1 MYERAAM
8 HDATYAS
15 SRFAPPEIEHRYGPN
30 VHLLDD
36 PVALAWLARLGAR
49 ETVQPELGRLVRRLY
64 EHLAIIVIGAELPR
78 RRIDVATRMI
88 SSSPEAVYRGVS
100 VDRTT
105 PVVTVGIARAGTVPS
120 QICYE
125 TLNELLD
132 PEGVRQDHLFMSR
145 MTNEKGEVT
154 GTSWHDAKIG
164 HQVDGRIV
172 MIPDP
177 MGATGGS
184 MSAAMTHYKTK
195 LVGTPRAVIAM
206 NLIVTPEY
214 VQRLTKDHPDA
225 KIYAFR
231 FDRGLSA
238 GDVLATVPGTHPERE
253 RGLDHH
259 QYIVPGAG
267 GIGELLNNAWI

>member
-1 MYERAAM
+1 MQ
-8 HDATYAS
+8 DITYAQ
-15 SRFAPPEIEHRYGPN
+15 SRYAPPEIEHRYGPN
-30 VHLLDD
+30 IHLLDD

-64 EHLAIIVIGAELPR
+64 EHLSLIVLAAELPR
-78 RRIDVATRMI
+78 RRIDVPSRMV
-88 SSSPEAVYRGVS
+88 SSRPEAVYRGVS
-100 VDRTT
+100 IDRGA

-145 MTNEKGEVT
+145 MVNEQGQVT

-164 HQVDGRIV
+164 HQVEGRIV
-172 MIPDP
+172 LIPDP

-195 LVGTPRAVIAM
+195 LDGTPRALIAM

-214 VQRLTKDHPDA
+214 VQRLAKDHPDA
-225 KIYAFR
+225 KVYAFR
-231 FDRGLSA
+231 LDRAMSPRE
-238 GDVLATVPGTHPERE
+238 VLATVPGSHPEQE
-253 RGLDHH
+253 RGLNDH

-267 GIGELLNNAWI
+267 GLGELLNNAWI

>member
-1 MYERAAM
+1 M
-8 HDATYAS
+8 HDTTYEQ
-15 SRFAPPEIEHRYGPN
+15 SRYAPPEIDHRYGPN

-36 PVALAWLARLGAR
+36 PVALAWLARLGAN
-49 ETVQPELGRLVRRLY
+49 ETTQPELGRLVRRLY
-64 EHLAIIVIGAELPR
+64 EHLSLVVLGAELPR
-78 RRIDVATRMI
+78 KRIDVPSRMI
-88 SSSPEAVYRGVS
+88 SSRPEAVYRGVAIDRS
-100 VDRTT
+100 VS
-105 PVVTVGIARAGTVPS
+105 VVTVGIARAGTVPS

-145 MTNEKGEVT
+145 ITNEHGQVT

-164 HQVDGRIV
+164 HQVEGRIV
-172 MIPDP
+172 LIPDP

-184 MSAAMTHYKTK
+184 ISAAMTHYKTK
-195 LVGTPRAVIAM
+195 LDGTPRAVIAM

-214 VQRLTKDHPDA
+214 IARVTKDHPDA

-231 FDRGLSA
+231 LDRALSPRE
-238 GDVLATVPGTHPERE
+238 VLSTVPGTRIAEE
-253 RGLDHH
+253 RGLDGH